1 MDERCLKARRLRAI
15 QQQLCQIEQWKLAD
29 LERQVAELE
38 CLQQDLL
45 AALSDAAALQD
56 LFHDA
61 RARRLRRLS
70 EQITQVS
77 SQQQLQAR
85 QLLQQSSRARMA
97 ANLSRRA
104 EQDASRAAERQ
115 DLHRLIDTFLTRDK
129 QASGKIA
136 SS

>member
-1 MDERCLKARRLRAI
+1 M
-15 QQQLCQIEQWKLAD
+15 
-29 LERQVAELE
+29 AELE

-56 LFHDA
+56 LFLDA

-70 EQITQVS
+70 EQITQVG